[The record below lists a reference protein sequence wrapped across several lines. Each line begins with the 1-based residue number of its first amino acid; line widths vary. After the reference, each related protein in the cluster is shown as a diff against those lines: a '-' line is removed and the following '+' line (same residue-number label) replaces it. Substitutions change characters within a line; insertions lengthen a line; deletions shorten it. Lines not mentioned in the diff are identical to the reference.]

1 MLSDDSDSTFGYNP
15 LLLLSVEPMLA
26 QPVTA
31 GLRGP
36 VGEDNMARDVASTR
50 IPGNESELPIPVPP
64 VPRSAANPP
73 AARPPVGKRS
83 LIRPLSLVPHRL
95 TAAERYQ
102 RICDLAYRRAEQR
115 GFAPGGEIDDWLEAE
130 REVDAGRY

>member
-1 MLSDDSDSTFGYNP
+1 MLTK
-15 LLLLSVEPMLA
+15 
-26 QPVTA
+26 PVTA

-36 VGEDNMARDVASTR
+36 VWESNMAREVASTR

-64 VPRSAANPP
+64 IPGSAANLS
-73 AARPPVGKRS
+73 AARPPVGKRI
-83 LIRPLSLVPHRL
+83 LLRPLSLVPHRL

-115 GFAPGGEIDDWLEAE
+115 GFAPGGQIDDWLEAE

>member
-1 MLSDDSDSTFGYNP
+1 
-15 LLLLSVEPMLA
+15 
-26 QPVTA
+26 
-31 GLRGP
+31 
-36 VGEDNMARDVASTR
+36 MAREVASPR
-50 IPGNESELPIPVPP
+50 IPGTEPQLPIPDPP
-64 VPRSAANPP
+64 VSRSAANPSAARAP
-73 AARPPVGKRS
+73 AAKAS

-115 GFAPGGEIDDWLEAE
+115 GFAPGGEIDDWLDAE